1 MELPEHERR
10 AHREAFRKMSLAQK
24 AEYIFAYYKLPLVLA
39 FIALV
44 AVGSV
49 LHQRLTTKDALLYVG
64 MANVSV
70 NEEAERVL
78 TSDYVEATGR
88 NTRDQEVYLYR
99 DLYLSDAEETLDHQ
113 YSYASR
119 LKLLATID
127 AQQLDV
133 IIMSRQSYDL
143 LSHSDYLMDLSGV
156 SGIPDTLIGR
166 LESNDVIIE
175 DNDLELKLGEAQ
187 SYEATTKQATNAIDI
202 SGLGPFQ
209 DFSDDVY
216 LGFIG
221 NTPRLD
227 EALSYLEH
235 ITR

>member
-39 FIALV
+39 VIALV

-49 LHQRLTTKDALLYVG
+49 LPQRLTTKDALLYVG

>member
-78 TSDYVEATGR
+78 TSDYVEA
-88 NTRDQEVYLYR
+88 
-99 DLYLSDAEETLDHQ
+99 
-113 YSYASR
+113 
-119 LKLLATID
+119 
-127 AQQLDV
+127 
-133 IIMSRQSYDL
+133 
-143 LSHSDYLMDLSGV
+143 
-156 SGIPDTLIGR
+156 
-166 LESNDVIIE
+166 
-175 DNDLELKLGEAQ
+175 
-187 SYEATTKQATNAIDI
+187 
-202 SGLGPFQ
+202 
-209 DFSDDVY
+209 
-216 LGFIG
+216 
-221 NTPRLD
+221 
-227 EALSYLEH
+227 
-235 ITR
+235 